1 MNFNYGVATIKIN
14 GEEHISYKVELVNTN
29 NNSIY
34 YTFNTIANTK
44 AECLIEEYFIPWKVN
59 VYANEVLVEEYNYNA
74 NNKNIRINLD
84 SSALGD
90 NIAWIPYLEEF
101 RKKHN
106 CNLFSATGHN
116 TLFETQ
122 YKNITFVSY
131 NEYVNN
137 LYATYNIGL
146 YYIDDTIN
154 YNKHPSNFYNLPLQ
168 KICSDILGLE
178 YKVINPGLEYKV
190 INPGLEYKV
199 IDPKILEN
207 KKQVCLGIHGSGQLK
222 YWNNP
227 RGWQTVIDWLNN
239 KGYAVKVL
247 SSEGQKYDYYL
258 NNVTFHPAGNIEYV
272 IKELKESVAFIGIC
286 SGLSWLSWATDTK
299 TIIIDGYSSKLTFPE
314 TCIHISPPADKCQG
328 CFHKYKF
335 NKDDWY
341 FCPEHKGTDRQFECT
356 KSITANMVI
365 DKLKEILQ

>member
-1 MNFNYGVATIKIN
+1 MSNLCEMDFNCGVATIKIN
-14 GEEHISYKVELVNTN
+14 GEINILYKVELINTN

-34 YTFNTIANTK
+34 YVFNTISNTK

-59 VYANEVLVEEYNYNA
+59 VYVNETLIEEYNYDA
-74 NNKNIRINLD
+74 SNKNVRINLD

-106 CNLFSATGHN
+106 CNLFAATGHN
-116 TLFETQ
+116 NLFESE
-122 YKNITFVSY
+122 YKDITFLPWAVQ
-131 NEYVNN
+131 VPN
-137 LYATYNIGL
+137 LYATYSIGL
-146 YYIDDTIN
+146 FYIDDNIN
-154 YNKHPSNFYNLPLQ
+154 YNKHPSDFYNLPLQ

-178 YKVINPGLEYKV
+178 YTEIK
-190 INPGLEYKV
+190 
-199 IDPKILEN
+199 PKILEN
-207 KKQVCLGIHGSGQLK
+207 KKQVCLGIYGSGQLK

-227 RGWQTVIDWLNN
+227 HGWQTVIDWLND

-247 SSEGQKYDYYL
+247 SSEGQKYNYYL
-258 NNVTFHPAGNIEYV
+258 NNVIFHPAGNIEYV
-272 IKELKESVAFIGIC
+272 IKELKESVAFIGVC
-286 SGLSWLSWATDTK
+286 SGLSWLSWAADTK
-299 TIIIDGYSSKLTFPE
+299 TIIIDGYSSKLTFPKN
-314 TCIHISPPADKCQG
+314 CIHISPPADKCQG
-328 CFHKYKF
+328 CYHKYKF

-365 DKLKEILQ
+365 DKLKEIL